1 MVLWDGVGTRREVGI
16 RIEICVYSFSSLT
29 RFYIGHSSYLYE
41 HRYKAVKDHPW
52 SRPKAKARHQK
63 EREQRDEYGA
73 TVREKRRAKNRARKM
88 KKNGRPSRRWVDC

>member
-16 RIEICVYSFSSLT
+16 RIEICAYSFFS
-29 RFYIGHSSYLYE
+29 FYIYRSFLIYIYE

-52 SRPKAKARHQK
+52 SRSKAKARHQK